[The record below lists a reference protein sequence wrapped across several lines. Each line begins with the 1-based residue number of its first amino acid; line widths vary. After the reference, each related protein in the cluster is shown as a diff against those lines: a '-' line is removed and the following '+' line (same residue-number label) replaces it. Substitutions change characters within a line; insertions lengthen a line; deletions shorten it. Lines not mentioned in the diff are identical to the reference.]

1 MGFWQIETK
10 PEPPLQS
17 EAFTL
22 IPFTQRTG
30 VQLPGREV
38 RWLWQ
43 RPTSILVQRPDGSE
57 EVIPVVDT
65 QRNLLLAILAAGL
78 ATGLVFWQLGRRRD

>member
-1 MGFWQIETK
+1 MSFLHLETN
-10 PEPPLQS
+10 PNPPLES

-22 IPFTQRTG
+22 IPFIQRTG

-38 RWLWQ
+38 RWIWQ
-43 RPTSILVQRPDGSE
+43 RPVSILIQRPDGSE

-65 QRNLLLAILAAGL
+65 QRNLLLAVLAAGL
-78 ATGLVFWQLGRRRD
+78 ATGLVFWRLGRRR